1 MVILDWLEFFKYLFL
16 GIVQGITEVL
26 PISSSGHVELVKSLI
41 GIEVSE
47 SLVFLILLNT
57 GSLATF
63 LIIYFKKLWILIKS
77 FILYL
82 LKPTSREDNYDN
94 FIYFSKILAASV
106 PAGIVG
112 LLLNSYIEEWMCNY
126 DILLAG
132 IGLLITATVLFFIS
146 RTTLKRGNSYL
157 SWLDILFIGLAQ
169 SVAIFPG
176 VSRSGMTTSA
186 ALKRG
191 SGINSA
197 LNFSFLM
204 YIPISFA
211 TLLLSILKFD
221 SSEVS
226 NLTSFD
232 VIYYIFAFIGAMVAT
247 YIAYRLIFNIFR
259 SGKLKYFSYYCFGI
273 GLLAIFLYI
282 L

>member
-1 MVILDWLEFFKYLFL
+1 VIILNWLEFIKYLFL

-57 GSLATF
+57 GSLVT
-63 LIIYFKKLWILIKS
+63 LVIIYFKKLWSLIKS

-82 LKPTSREDNYDN
+82 LKPISREDNYDN
-94 FIYFSKILAASV
+94 FIYFSKILVASI

-112 LLLNSYIEEWMCNY
+112 LLLDDYIEDWMHNY

-132 IGLLITATVLFFIS
+132 IGLLLTGTVLFFVG
-146 RTTLKRGNSYL
+146 RTTLKRGSSYL

-226 NLTSFD
+226 NISNYKL
-232 VIYYIFAFIGAMVAT
+232 IYYIFAFLGAMLAT

-273 GLLAIFLYI
+273 GLLAVFLYI